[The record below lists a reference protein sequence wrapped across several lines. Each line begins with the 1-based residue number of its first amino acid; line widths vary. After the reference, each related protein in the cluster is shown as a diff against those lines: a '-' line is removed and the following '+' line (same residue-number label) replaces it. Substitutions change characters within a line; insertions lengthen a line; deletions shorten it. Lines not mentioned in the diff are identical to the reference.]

1 MAETPRTSPVESAA
15 EQAKTAADRVA
26 TKATDA
32 ITSVKTSIH
41 DTVDNVADRASAAT
55 QWTSDKIDA
64 VKRAPMDGIEA
75 GAEYIRANPYVAVG
89 VALAVGYVVGRIGR
103 RI

>member
-1 MAETPRTSPVESAA
+1 M
-15 EQAKTAADRVA
+15 A

-41 DTVDNVADRASAAT
+41 EAVDNVADRANAAT

-64 VKRAPMDGIEA
+64 ARRAPADSIEA
-75 GAEYIRANPYVAVG
+75 GAEYIRANPYASVA
-89 VALAVGYVVGRIGR
+89 VALAVGYVIGRIGR
-103 RI
+103 HV